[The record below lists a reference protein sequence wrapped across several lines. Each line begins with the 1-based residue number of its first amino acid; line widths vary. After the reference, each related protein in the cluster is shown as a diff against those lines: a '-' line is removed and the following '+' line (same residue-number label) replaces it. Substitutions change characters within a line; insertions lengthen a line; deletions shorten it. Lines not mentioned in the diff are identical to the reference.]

1 MDKVAE
7 GDLVTPLHDLVLQ
20 AGPPGQEDSPEGK
33 ASLNEISQ
41 GLINLVRPEAML
53 LETGRRVIIII
64 AFFFFFFL
72 AF

>member
-41 GLINLVRPEAML
+41 GLIN
-53 LETGRRVIIII
+53 
-64 AFFFFFFL
+64 
-72 AF
+72 